1 LIHFSIYV
9 IKYKKGGI
17 DLAHIKNLW
26 LIQYFFLTVLLLL
39 VTSALSFAEEF
50 NVSNAIELRDAL
62 ITSQSNGEIDFINIA
77 PGVYDTGGVPFI
89 YTAAFTEN
97 FGLNITGSGS
107 VNTTLG
113 ASGQSAVLIMDTQ
126 GVFDDFN
133 VNVNIEDL
141 TIQGGDSAP
150 FSNVAGGLTILSDNG
165 NIMVHGCNFEDNMG
179 DTGGGAR
186 IETLGQV
193 SISNSVF
200 DNNTSLSSD
209 GGGALLTGNF
219 ILLTDN
225 VFNLNSTDSI
235 ISRGGGLRAIAL
247 ATNGGSPANGSII
260 FNGNAFTNNESTGHG
275 GASLTAEFGVELQG
289 NNFIDN
295 TAGDAGAG
303 GVFINVLN
311 TDPGPPPA
319 FSPVLPNTLLTTLFS
334 NLFQGNTSIGGSAG
348 GAQVISGLDI
358 ILVNNIFLENFG
370 ASAGGALLQ
379 APDIT
384 VTNNTFTLNEAIG
397 VSDGDG
403 GGLMIFVEDETTA
416 DIYNN
421 IVFDNVAS
429 GVGADIFVDDDPNID
444 QIGATVNLISN
455 DFSDFFSVCESI
467 PICFPN
473 INAMDN
479 IDRDPRFVDA
489 QAGNVNLSRGSPA
502 ISAGDSGAPEL
513 PSSDFAGNSVGDSP
527 DMGALQFV
535 GGGGGGN
542 STCSLASDSQRQSGV
557 INTLALLLV
566 PGVLLILIS
575 IRRRVRNS

>member
-1 LIHFSIYV
+1 MVDIKKLRLFRYFS
-9 IKYKKGGI
+9 
-17 DLAHIKNLW
+17 
-26 LIQYFFLTVLLLL
+26 LTVLLLL
-39 VTSALSFAEEF
+39 VTTVSSFADVF

-107 VNTTLG
+107 ANTRLG
-113 ASGQSAVLIMDTQ
+113 ASGQSAVLIIDTQ
-126 GVFDDFN
+126 GVSDDFS
-133 VNVNIEDL
+133 VNVNIEDVA
-141 TIQGGDSAP
+141 IQGGDSAP

-200 DNNTSLSSD
+200 DNNTSISSD

-225 VFNLNSTDSI
+225 MFEGNSTNSVLA
-235 ISRGGGLRAIAL
+235 RGGGLSAEAF
-247 ATNGGSPANGSII
+247 ATNGGDPANGTII
-260 FNGNAFTNNESTGHG
+260 LNGNFFVENDSEGHG
-275 GASLTAEFGVELQG
+275 GASLTAEFGAELQG
-289 NNFIDN
+289 NRFVDN
-295 TAGDAGAG
+295 TAGVAGAG
-303 GVFINVLN
+303 GLFINVLN
-311 TDPGPPPA
+311 TDPGPTM
-319 FSPVLPNTLLTTLFS
+319 LNTLLTELFS
-334 NLFQGNTSIGGSAG
+334 NLFQGNSSTGGNAG
-348 GAQVISGLDI
+348 GAEIVAGVDI
-358 ILVNNIFLENFG
+358 ILVNNIFLQNSAET
-370 ASAGGALLQ
+370 AGGALLQ
-379 APDIT
+379 APDII
-384 VTNNTFTLNEAIG
+384 VTNNTLSLNEAI
-397 VSDGDG
+397 DGDG
-403 GGLMIFVEDETTA
+403 GGLMLFVEDDTTA

-421 IVFDNVAS
+421 IVFDNVSS
-429 GVGADIFVDDDPNID
+429 GVGADIFVDDDPNVD
-444 QIGATVNLISN
+444 QIGATVNLIAN

-467 PICFPN
+467 PLCFPN

-489 QAGNVNLSRGSPA
+489 QVGDVNLRSGSPA
-502 ISAGDSGAPEL
+502 RGAGDSDAPQL
-513 PSSDFAGNSVGDSP
+513 PSSDFAGNSVGDPP

-542 STCSLASDSQRQSGV
+542 STCSLASDSQGPSGV